1 MEYYTVYSMYVQVYQ
16 AQKPDLSWCINF
28 IRVRLGFYA
37 EIQILFE
44 PVQSK
49 MHKYDAEFNL
59 NTFITSGSTQNSCNL
74 YFFCQLYHHRS
85 QMSVIGQES
94 FLYRLQILI
103 RSDPDLFC
111 RIQSQT
117 KRTEYYPYR
126 NWLKNNKKTTA
137 ICAHNTQTKEK
148 KIYIEQKRWLN
159 PAI

>member
-1 MEYYTVYSMYVQVYQ
+1 MNLCIQNRAVHGLIENILWNTIQYTVCMYKYIRHKNQTKADASTLSVSGSVFMQRFRFFLSQ
-16 AQKPDLSWCINF
+16 CSQKCIS
-28 IRVRLGFYA
+28 L
-37 EIQILFE
+37 
-44 PVQSK
+44 PS
-49 MHKYDAEFNL
+49 AEFNL
-59 NTFITSGSTQNSCNL
+59 NTFITSGSTQNYCNL

-126 NWLKNNKKTTA
+126 N
-137 ICAHNTQTKEK
+137 
-148 KIYIEQKRWLN
+148 
-159 PAI
+159 